1 MFYNFLKYFIGF
13 FIRIIYPFEVIN
25 MPSIEDKSYVLVA
38 NHKSYLD
45 PLVLSV
51 LFPRKIRWMAKKE
64 LFETPVI
71 KHIMKG
77 VDAISVDRDSG
88 DAKST
93 LQAMRVI
100 KGGEV
105 LGIFPE
111 GTRVKTVDYK
121 SAKSGTALLAARTGT
136 DVIPV
141 YIEGEYKP
149 FRKRRYIF
157 REIIPFEKKKLTE
170 VEYDQKMEWIMKT
183 IYEGRQSLGDH
194 SQ

>member
-13 FIRIIYPFEVIN
+13 FIRIIYPFEVVN

-194 SQ
+194 S

>member
-13 FIRIIYPFEVIN
+13 FIRIIYPFEVVN

-71 KHIMKG
+71 KYIMKG

-170 VEYDQKMEWIMKT
+170 VEYDEKMEWIMKT

>member
-13 FIRIIYPFEVIN
+13 FIRIIYPFEVVN

-71 KHIMKG
+71 KYIMKG